1 METICIKNCKMLDG
15 VKYRQYD
22 YVDVIRD
29 NLRSIHYYLYD
40 VQHVVI
46 IIIHLGIS
54 IFVKKRKKNYFRTE
68 CLQLFI
74 FLSRP
79 LNPYR

>member
-22 YVDVIRD
+22 YVDVIRN
-29 NLRSIHYYLYD
+29 NLRSIHYYLYN
-40 VQHVVI
+40 VQHVI

-54 IFVKKRKKNYFRTE
+54 IFVKKRKKIIFERNVFNF
-68 CLQLFI
+68 LF
-74 FLSRP
+74 F
-79 LNPYR
+79 